1 MTFLD
6 NFLSNM
12 LKKFK
17 NINISV
23 DADTDLSYLH
33 QKAITKRTKTV
44 QTTDLKEKI
53 EGMISLHKD
62 MIEKLTRIQTESAI
76 SLPSK
81 LEEIQTNLEKI
92 QKNLEEIQKNLE
104 EIQSEPNTIITKLV
118 EIQTTLEK
126 IQTNLKK
133 IQSEPNTIITKL
145 VEIQKTLV
153 EIQTTL
159 EEIKTKQNTNL
170 VDDNKKLFKKT
181 DNGYVIF
188 SKKQFNNTEG
198 LAEGSAEGSAEDL
211 ASLKTYKKGENY
223 FIYGKDDND
232 INIYRVKSYYTL
244 SYIVNIIYDLFD
256 DIIIIS
262 KKSTD
267 STDSNDGYNKI
278 LHQYKDYNLNNFIFI
293 YNNNNNED
301 INNISEARTLIDK
314 KIQVIDKITK
324 DDYDKIKKLIH
335 T

>member
-17 NINISV
+17 NQKIDV
-23 DADTDLSYLH
+23 DKEHHDLLL
-33 QKAITKRTKTV
+33 KAKTIKNTKTV

-53 EGMISLHKD
+53 ESMISLHKY
-62 MIEKLTRIQTESAI
+62 MIDIIENLTRIQTESAI

-92 QKNLEEIQKNLE
+92 KKNLE
-104 EIQSEPNTIITKLV
+104 EIQSVPNTIKTNLG
-118 EIQTTLEK
+118 EIQTNLEK

-145 VEIQKTLV
+145 EEIQTTLV

-159 EEIKTKQNTNL
+159 GEIKTKQNTNL

-181 DNGYVIF
+181 DNGYFIF
-188 SKKQFNNTEG
+188 SKKQFDNTDD
-198 LAEGSAEGSAEDL
+198 SAEDL
-211 ASLKTYKKGENY
+211 ASLNEYKKRENY

-244 SYIVNIIYDLFD
+244 FNIVNIIYTRFD
-256 DIIIIS
+256 DIIIIPN
-262 KKSTD
+262 KSTNSTN

-293 YNNNNNED
+293 YNNNNED
-301 INNISEARTLIDK
+301 INNISEARALIDK
-314 KIQVIDKITK
+314 KIQVKDKITK
-324 DDYDKIKKLIH
+324 DDYDKIKNLIH

>member
-17 NINISV
+17 NQKIDV
-23 DADTDLSYLH
+23 DKEHHDLLL
-33 QKAITKRTKTV
+33 KAKTIKNTKTV

-53 EGMISLHKD
+53 ESMISLHKD
-62 MIEKLTRIQTESAI
+62 MIDIIENLTRIQTESAI

-92 QKNLEEIQKNLE
+92 KKNLE
-104 EIQSEPNTIITKLV
+104 EIQSVPNTIKTNLG
-118 EIQTTLEK
+118 EIQTNLEK

-145 VEIQKTLV
+145 EEIQTTLV

-159 EEIKTKQNTNL
+159 GEIKTKQNTNL

-181 DNGYVIF
+181 DNGYFIF
-188 SKKQFNNTEG
+188 SKKQFDNTDD
-198 LAEGSAEGSAEDL
+198 SAEDL

-293 YNNNNNED
+293 YNNNNVDD

-324 DDYDKIKKLIH
+324 DDYNKIKELIH